1 MALGK
6 STYQIVLE
14 TNLKSN
20 NAFKN
25 INKNVDQIN
34 NRVKNLRNTLVA
46 AFGVREIIR
55 ASDTFTNLN
64 NKLAALTGSTE
75 LAAQG
80 FTHIVE
86 ISRNARADLQA
97 TGDLFAKI
105 TFATQEMGL
114 SLDDVAKA
122 TQTVA
127 NTFAIAGADTI
138 ATANASRQL
147 AQGLASGTLRGDEL
161 NSVMEQ
167 NEILAHLLAKGLGVS
182 VGKLRD
188 MGAQGQITAKKIMP
202 ILIDAFDETNE
213 TVKGMS
219 ITIGQSV
226 TILRNK
232 FTEVIG
238 EGSKL
243 APVNKIIAESV
254 VLLAD
259 NLEKILIPVLSILA
273 VKSIPATIKAFT
285 ALNVVIRA
293 NPFVALATTLVTV
306 IGLFGLYNQKVDE
319 TVKKNAEQ
327 IRAEIDLNKIRIKN
341 HEESIKMSEKAAEQ
355 DIMQA
360 AIEATNIAERKR
372 LIQELIDKNVE
383 LEFAISKI
391 TTSLEE
397 QPTSGFLST
406 FSDAVEKFKEDAGSA
421 SNTIADSFG
430 RTFAGL
436 EGIFTNFFKTGKL
449 RLKDFTNLFLGEL
462 ARIIARAL
470 VLNILTGGKARAFS
484 NLGDLFRERGGT
496 VSANKP
502 YLVGERGAEVFVPG
516 KTGTIVSNQNMQAGG
531 AGGMPVNIT
540 YNIQAFDS
548 KDTISAITENA
559 PTISA
564 IIESEF
570 NKRGRRGF
578 VS

>member
-25 INKNVDQIN
+25 VNKNVDQIN
-34 NRVKNLRNTLVA
+34 NKLKTLRNTLIA
-46 AFGVREIIR
+46 AFGVRELVR
-55 ASDTFTNLN
+55 ASDQFTNLN

-80 FTHIVE
+80 FDHIVE
-86 ISRNARADLQA
+86 ISRNARADLEA

-114 SLDDVAKA
+114 SLNDVAKA

-167 NEILAHLLAKGLGVS
+167 NEILAHLLAKGLGVT

-188 MGAQGQITAKKIMP
+188 MGAAGQITAKKIMP
-202 ILIDAFDETNE
+202 ILIEEFDNTNE
-213 TVKGMS
+213 TVKGMTV
-219 ITIGQSV
+219 TIGQSV

-232 FTEVIG
+232 FTEIVG
-238 EGSKL
+238 AGSKL
-243 APVNKIIAESV
+243 APVNELISRSV

-259 NLEKILIPVLSILA
+259 NLEKVLIPVLSILA
-273 VKSIPATIKAFT
+273 VKSIPAAISGFA
-285 ALNVVIRA
+285 ALNVIVRA
-293 NPFVALATTLVTV
+293 NPFVAIASTIATV
-306 IGLFGLYNQKVDE
+306 IGLFGLYNQKQKEAVTKTKE
-319 TVKKNAEQ
+319 QQLNEIALNNQRIISHQNA
-327 IRAEIDLNKIRIKN
+327 IKRS
-341 HEESIKMSEKAAEQ
+341 EEAISTGNF
-355 DIMQA
+355 QA
-360 AIEATNIAERKR
+360 AVEAANIADRKR
-372 LIQELIDKNVE
+372 RIQELIDKNNELNVSIKGITAE
-383 LEFAISKI
+383 LEKEPTGFMTTMRDAI
-391 TTSLEE
+391 
-397 QPTSGFLST
+397 
-406 FSDAVEKFKEDAGSA
+406 EKFKDDAGAA
-421 SNTIADSFG
+421 SNTLMESFG
-430 RTFAGL
+430 RTFTGL
-436 EGIFTNFFKTGKL
+436 EDIFTNFFKTGKL
-449 RLKDFTNLFLGEL
+449 RLKDFTNLFISELGK
-462 ARIIARAL
+462 IIARAL

-484 NLGDLFRERGGT
+484 DLGSLFRERGGT

-502 YLVGERGAEVFVPG
+502 YIVGERGAEVFVPN
-516 KTGTIVSNQNMQAGG
+516 KTGTIISNQNLKG
-531 AGGMPVNIT
+531 AGGSAMPVNIT

-548 KDTISAITENA
+548 KDTIAAITENA

-570 NKRGRRGF
+570 NRRGNRGF
-578 VS
+578 VT

>member
-46 AFGVREIIR
+46 AFGVREIVR

-80 FTHIVE
+80 FNHIVE
-86 ISRNARADLQA
+86 ISRNARADLEA

-167 NEILAHLLAKGLGVS
+167 NEILAHLLAKGLGVT

-188 MGAQGQITAKKIMP
+188 MGAAGQITAKKIMP
-202 ILIDAFDETNE
+202 ILIDSFDETNE
-213 TVKGMS
+213 TVKGMTV
-219 ITIGQSV
+219 TIGQSV

-232 FTEVIG
+232 FTEVV
-238 EGSKL
+238 GSASRL
-243 APVNKIIAESV
+243 APVNELLAKTV

-259 NLEKILIPVLSILA
+259 NLEKVLIPVLSILA
-273 VKSIPATIKAFT
+273 VKSIPATISAFQ
-285 ALNVVIRA
+285 ALTVVLRA
-293 NPFVALATTLVTV
+293 NPFIAIASSIATV
-306 IGLFGLYNQKVDE
+306 IGLLGLYNQKTDE
-319 TVKKNAEQ
+319 TISKNKEQLQSELELNKQRIISEQNAIDNAEKNSRRASRQNAQ
-327 IRAEIDLNKIRIKN
+327 I
-341 HEESIKMSEKAAEQ
+341 EKRK
-355 DIMQA
+355 
-360 AIEATNIAERKR
+360 TLIAELTERNK
-372 LIQELIDKNVE
+372 ELQLAIDKVNE
-383 LEFAISKI
+383 
-391 TTSLEE
+391 SLDEE
-397 QPTSGFLST
+397 PVGFMQT
-406 FSDAVEKFKEDAGSA
+406 FGDAVDKFKEDAGAA
-421 SNTIADSFG
+421 SNTLMESFG
-430 RTFAGL
+430 RTFTGL

-449 RLKDFTNLFLGEL
+449 RLKDFTNLFLSEL
-462 ARIIARAL
+462 GKIIARAL

-484 NLGDLFRERGGT
+484 DLGSLFRERGGT

-502 YLVGERGAEVFVPG
+502 YIVGERGAEVFVPN
-516 KTGTIVSNQNMQAGG
+516 KTGTIVSNQNMG
-531 AGGMPVNIT
+531 APGAAGMPVNIT

-548 KDTISAITENA
+548 KDTITAITENA

-564 IIESEF
+564 IIENEF
-570 NKRGRRGF
+570 NRRGRRGF
-578 VS
+578 VT

>member
-46 AFGVREIIR
+46 AFGVREIVR

-80 FTHIVE
+80 FNHIVE
-86 ISRNARADLQA
+86 ISRNARADLEA

-167 NEILAHLLAKGLGVS
+167 NEILAHLLAKGLGVT

-188 MGAQGQITAKKIMP
+188 MGAAGQITAKKIMP
-202 ILIDAFDETNE
+202 ILIEEFDNTNE
-213 TVKGMS
+213 TVKGMTV
-219 ITIGQSV
+219 TIGQSV

-232 FTEVIG
+232 FTEVV
-238 EGSKL
+238 GSASRL
-243 APVNKIIAESV
+243 APVNELLARSV

-273 VKSIPATIKAFT
+273 VKSIPATIKAFG
-285 ALNVVIRA
+285 ALNVIIRA
-293 NPFVALATTLVTV
+293 NPFIAIASSIATV
-306 IGLFGLYNQKVDE
+306 IGLLGLYNQKQNE
-319 TVKKNAEQ
+319 TAVKNKEQLQNEIELNNQRIISHQNA
-327 IRAEIDLNKIRIKN
+327 IKRAEEASQI
-341 HEESIKMSEKAAEQ
+341 SA
-355 DIMQA
+355 MQA
-360 AIEATNIAERKR
+360 AIEAANIAERKR
-372 LIQELIDKNVE
+372 LIEELIDKNNE
-383 LEFAISKI
+383 LNVSIENITQSLDEEPTGFMKTFTDAI
-391 TTSLEE
+391 
-397 QPTSGFLST
+397 
-406 FSDAVEKFKEDAGSA
+406 DKFKDDAGAA
-421 SNTIADSFG
+421 SNTLMESFG
-430 RTFAGL
+430 RTFTGL

-449 RLKDFTNLFLGEL
+449 RLKDFTNLFLSEL
-462 ARIIARAL
+462 GKIIARAL
-470 VLNILTGGKARAFS
+470 VLNILTGGKAKAFTD
-484 NLGDLFRERGGT
+484 LGSLFRARGGT

-502 YLVGERGAEVFVPG
+502 YIVGERGAEVFVPN
-516 KTGTIVSNQNMQAGG
+516 KTGTIVSNQNMG
-531 AGGMPVNIT
+531 APGAAGMPVNIT

-548 KDTISAITENA
+548 KDTITAITENA

-564 IIESEF
+564 IIENEF
-570 NKRGRRGF
+570 NRRGRRGF
-578 VS
+578 VT

>member
-25 INKNVDQIN
+25 VNKNVDQIN
-34 NRVKNLRNTLVA
+34 NKLKTLRNTLIA
-46 AFGVREIIR
+46 AFGVRELVR
-55 ASDTFTNLN
+55 ASDQFTNLN

-80 FTHIVE
+80 FDHIVE
-86 ISRNARADLQA
+86 ISRNARADLEA

-114 SLDDVAKA
+114 SLNDVAKA

-167 NEILAHLLAKGLGVS
+167 NEILAHLLAKGLGVT

-188 MGAQGQITAKKIMP
+188 MGAAGQITAKKIMP
-202 ILIDAFDETNE
+202 ILIEEFDNTNE
-213 TVKGMS
+213 TVKGMTV
-219 ITIGQSV
+219 TIGQSV

-232 FTEVIG
+232 FTEIVG
-238 EGSKL
+238 AGSKL
-243 APVNKIIAESV
+243 APVNELVSRSV

-259 NLEKILIPVLSILA
+259 NLEKVLIPVLSILA
-273 VKSIPATIKAFT
+273 VKSIPATITGFI
-285 ALNVVIRA
+285 ALNAVIRA
-293 NPFVALATTLVTV
+293 NPFVAIASAIATV
-306 IGLFGLYNQKVDE
+306 IGLFGLYNQKQKEAVE
-319 TVKKNAEQ
+319 KTKEQQLNEIALNNQKIISHQNA
-327 IRAEIDLNKIRIKN
+327 IKRAE
-341 HEESIKMSEKAAEQ
+341 EAASTSTF
-355 DIMQA
+355 QA
-360 AIEATNIAERKR
+360 AVEAANIANRKR
-372 LIQELIDKNVE
+372 LIQELIDKNAE
-383 LEFAISKI
+383 LQVSVDGI
-391 TTSLEE
+391 TTSLEKE
-397 QPTSGFLST
+397 PTGFMTT
-406 FSDAVEKFKEDAGSA
+406 FKDAVEKFVDDAGAA
-421 SNTIADSFG
+421 SNTLMESFG
-430 RTFAGL
+430 RTFTGL
-436 EGIFTNFFKTGKL
+436 EDIFTNFFKTGKL
-449 RLKDFTNLFLGEL
+449 RLKDFTNLFLAEL
-462 ARIIARAL
+462 GKIIARAL
-470 VLNILTGGKARAFS
+470 VLNILTGGKAKAFS
-484 NLGDLFRERGGT
+484 DLGSLFRERGGT

-502 YLVGERGAEVFVPG
+502 YIVGERGAEVFVPN
-516 KTGTIVSNQNMQAGG
+516 KTGTIISNQNLKGSGG
-531 AGGMPVNIT
+531 SAMPVNIT

-548 KDTISAITENA
+548 KDTIAAITENA

-570 NKRGRRGF
+570 NKRGNRGF
-578 VS
+578 VT

>member
-6 STYQIVLE
+6 STYKIVLE

-46 AFGVREIIR
+46 AFGVREIVR

-80 FTHIVE
+80 FNHIVE
-86 ISRNARADLQA
+86 ISRNARADLEA

-167 NEILAHLLAKGLGVS
+167 NEILAHLLAKGLGVT

-188 MGAQGQITAKKIMP
+188 MGAAGQITAKKIMP
-202 ILIDAFDETNE
+202 ILIEEFDNTNE
-213 TVKGMS
+213 TVKGMTV
-219 ITIGQSV
+219 TIGQSV

-232 FTEVIG
+232 FTEVV
-238 EGSKL
+238 GSASRL
-243 APVNKIIAESV
+243 APVNELLAKTV

-259 NLEKILIPVLSILA
+259 NLEKVLIPVLSILA
-273 VKSIPATIKAFT
+273 VKSIPATISAFQ
-285 ALNVVIRA
+285 ALTVVLRA
-293 NPFVALATTLVTV
+293 NPFIAIASSIATV
-306 IGLFGLYNQKVDE
+306 IGLLGLYNQKTDE
-319 TVKKNAEQ
+319 TISKNKEQLQSELELNKQRIISEQNAIDNAEKNSRRASRQNAQ
-327 IRAEIDLNKIRIKN
+327 I
-341 HEESIKMSEKAAEQ
+341 EKRKKL
-355 DIMQA
+355 
-360 AIEATNIAERKR
+360 IAELTER
-372 LIQELIDKNVE
+372 NVE
-383 LEFAISKI
+383 LQLAIDKVNE
-391 TTSLEE
+391 SLDEE
-397 QPTSGFLST
+397 PVGFMQT
-406 FSDAVEKFKEDAGSA
+406 FGDAVDKFVEDAGAA
-421 SNTIADSFG
+421 SNILMESFG
-430 RTFAGL
+430 RTFTGL

-449 RLKDFTNLFLGEL
+449 RLKDFTNLFLSEL
-462 ARIIARAL
+462 GKIIARAL
-470 VLNILTGGKARAFS
+470 VLNILTGGKAKAFS
-484 NLGDLFRERGGT
+484 DLGSLFRERGGT

-502 YLVGERGAEVFVPG
+502 YIVGERGAEVFVPN
-516 KTGTIVSNQNMQAGG
+516 KTGTIVSNQNMG
-531 AGGMPVNIT
+531 APGAAGMPVNIT

-548 KDTISAITENA
+548 KDTITAITENA

-564 IIESEF
+564 IIENEF
-570 NKRGRRGF
+570 NRRGRRGF
-578 VS
+578 VT

>member
-46 AFGVREIIR
+46 AFGVREIVR

-80 FTHIVE
+80 FNHIVE
-86 ISRNARADLQA
+86 ISRNARADLEA

-167 NEILAHLLAKGLGVS
+167 NEILAHLLAKGLGVT

-188 MGAQGQITAKKIMP
+188 MGAAGQITAKKIMP
-202 ILIDAFDETNE
+202 ILIEEFDNTNE
-213 TVKGMS
+213 TVKGMTV
-219 ITIGQSV
+219 TIGQSV

-232 FTEVIG
+232 FTEVV
-238 EGSKL
+238 GSASRL
-243 APVNKIIAESV
+243 APVNELLAKTV

-259 NLEKILIPVLSILA
+259 NLEKVLIPVLSILA
-273 VKSIPATIKAFT
+273 VKSIPATISAFQ
-285 ALNVVIRA
+285 ALTVVLRA
-293 NPFVALATTLVTV
+293 NPFIAIASSIATV
-306 IGLFGLYNQKVDE
+306 IGLLGLYNQKTDE
-319 TVKKNAEQ
+319 TISKNKEQLQSELELNKQRIISEQNAIDNAEKNSRRSSRQNAQ
-327 IRAEIDLNKIRIKN
+327 I
-341 HEESIKMSEKAAEQ
+341 EKRK
-355 DIMQA
+355 
-360 AIEATNIAERKR
+360 TLIAELTERNK
-372 LIQELIDKNVE
+372 ELQLAIDKVNE
-383 LEFAISKI
+383 
-391 TTSLEE
+391 SLDEE
-397 QPTSGFLST
+397 PVGFMQT
-406 FSDAVEKFKEDAGSA
+406 FGDAVDKFKDDAGAA
-421 SNTIADSFG
+421 SNTLMESFG
-430 RTFAGL
+430 RTFTGL

-449 RLKDFTNLFLGEL
+449 RLKDFTNLFLSEL
-462 ARIIARAL
+462 GKIIARAL

-484 NLGDLFRERGGT
+484 DLGSLFRERGGT

-502 YLVGERGAEVFVPG
+502 YIVGERGAEVFVPN
-516 KTGTIVSNQNMQAGG
+516 KTGTIVSNQNMG
-531 AGGMPVNIT
+531 APGAAGMPVNIT

-548 KDTISAITENA
+548 KDTITAITENA

-564 IIESEF
+564 IIENEF
-570 NKRGRRGF
+570 NRRGRRGF
-578 VS
+578 VT

>member
-188 MGAQGQITAKKIMP
+188 MGAEGKITAEKIMP

>member
-46 AFGVREIIR
+46 AFGVREIVR

-80 FTHIVE
+80 FDHIVE
-86 ISRNARADLQA
+86 ISRNARADLEA

-114 SLDDVAKA
+114 SLNDVAKA

-167 NEILAHLLAKGLGVS
+167 NEILAHLLAKGLGVT

-188 MGAQGQITAKKIMP
+188 MGAAGQITAKKIMP
-202 ILIDAFDETNE
+202 ILIEEFDNTNE
-213 TVKGMS
+213 TVKGMTV
-219 ITIGQSV
+219 TIGQSV

-232 FTEVIG
+232 FTEIVG
-238 EGSKL
+238 AGSKL
-243 APVNKIIAESV
+243 APVNELISRSV

-259 NLEKILIPVLSILA
+259 NLEKVLIPVLSILA
-273 VKSIPATIKAFT
+273 VKSIPAAISGFA
-285 ALNVVIRA
+285 ALNVIVRA
-293 NPFVALATTLVTV
+293 NPFVAIASTIATV
-306 IGLFGLYNQKVDE
+306 IGLFGLYNQKQKEAVAKTKE
-319 TVKKNAEQ
+319 QQLNEIALNNQRILSHQNA
-327 IRAEIDLNKIRIKN
+327 IKR
-341 HEESIKMSEKAAEQ
+341 SEKAAEQ
-355 DIMQA
+355 DIRQA
-360 AIEATNIAERKR
+360 AIEAANIADRKR
-372 LIQELIDKNVE
+372 RIQELIDKNNELNVSIKGITAE
-383 LEFAISKI
+383 LEKEPTGFMTTMRDAI
-391 TTSLEE
+391 
-397 QPTSGFLST
+397 
-406 FSDAVEKFKEDAGSA
+406 EKFKDDAGAA
-421 SNTIADSFG
+421 SNTLMESFG
-430 RTFAGL
+430 RTFTGL
-436 EGIFTNFFKTGKL
+436 EDIFTNFFKTGKL
-449 RLKDFTNLFLGEL
+449 RLKDFTNLFISELGK
-462 ARIIARAL
+462 IIARAL
-470 VLNILTGGKARAFS
+470 VLNILTGGKAKAFS
-484 NLGDLFRERGGT
+484 DLGSLFRERGGT

-502 YLVGERGAEVFVPG
+502 YIVGERGAEVFVPN
-516 KTGTIVSNQNMQAGG
+516 KTGTIISNQNLKG
-531 AGGMPVNIT
+531 AGGSAMPVNIT

-548 KDTISAITENA
+548 KDTIAAITENA

-570 NKRGRRGF
+570 NRRGNRGF
-578 VS
+578 VT

>member
-25 INKNVDQIN
+25 VNKNVDQIN
-34 NRVKNLRNTLVA
+34 NKLKTLRNTLIA
-46 AFGVREIIR
+46 AFGVRELVR
-55 ASDTFTNLN
+55 ASDQFTNLN

-80 FTHIVE
+80 FDHIVE
-86 ISRNARADLQA
+86 ISRNARADLEA

-114 SLDDVAKA
+114 SLNDVAKA

-167 NEILAHLLAKGLGVS
+167 NEILAHLLAKGLGVT

-188 MGAQGQITAKKIMP
+188 MGAAGQITAKKIMP
-202 ILIDAFDETNE
+202 ILIEEFDNTNE
-213 TVKGMS
+213 TVKGMTV
-219 ITIGQSV
+219 TIGQSV

-232 FTEVIG
+232 FTEIVG
-238 EGSKL
+238 AGSKL
-243 APVNKIIAESV
+243 APVNELISRSV

-259 NLEKILIPVLSILA
+259 NLEKVLIPVLSILA
-273 VKSIPATIKAFT
+273 VKSIPAAISGFA
-285 ALNVVIRA
+285 ALNVIVRA
-293 NPFVALATTLVTV
+293 NPFIAIASSIATV
-306 IGLFGLYNQKVDE
+306 IGLFGLYNQKQKEAVTKTKE
-319 TVKKNAEQ
+319 QQLNEIALNNQRIISHQNA
-327 IRAEIDLNKIRIKN
+327 IKRS
-341 HEESIKMSEKAAEQ
+341 EEAISTGNF
-355 DIMQA
+355 QA
-360 AIEATNIAERKR
+360 AVEAANIADRKR
-372 LIQELIDKNVE
+372 RIQELIDKNNELNVSIKGITAE
-383 LEFAISKI
+383 LEKEPTGFMTTMRDAI
-391 TTSLEE
+391 
-397 QPTSGFLST
+397 
-406 FSDAVEKFKEDAGSA
+406 EKFKDDAGAA
-421 SNTIADSFG
+421 SNTLMESFG
-430 RTFAGL
+430 RTFTGL
-436 EGIFTNFFKTGKL
+436 EDIFTNFFKTGKL
-449 RLKDFTNLFLGEL
+449 RLKDFTNLFISELGK
-462 ARIIARAL
+462 IIARAL

-484 NLGDLFRERGGT
+484 DLGSLFRERGGT

-502 YLVGERGAEVFVPG
+502 YIVGEKGAEVFVPN
-516 KTGTIVSNQNMQAGG
+516 KTGTIISNQNLKG
-531 AGGMPVNIT
+531 AGGSAMPVNIT

-548 KDTISAITENA
+548 KDTIAAITENA

-570 NKRGRRGF
+570 NRRGNRGF
-578 VS
+578 VT

>member
-25 INKNVDQIN
+25 VNKNVDQIN
-34 NRVKNLRNTLVA
+34 NKLKTLRNTLIA
-46 AFGVREIIR
+46 AFGVRELVR
-55 ASDTFTNLN
+55 ASDQFTNLN

-80 FTHIVE
+80 FDHIVE
-86 ISRNARADLQA
+86 ISRNARADLEA

-114 SLDDVAKA
+114 SLNDVAKA

-167 NEILAHLLAKGLGVS
+167 NEILAHLLAKGLGVT

-188 MGAQGQITAKKIMP
+188 MGAAGQITAKKIMP
-202 ILIDAFDETNE
+202 ILIEEFDNTNE
-213 TVKGMS
+213 TVKGMTV
-219 ITIGQSV
+219 TIGQSV

-232 FTEVIG
+232 FTEIVG
-238 EGSKL
+238 AGSKL
-243 APVNKIIAESV
+243 APVNELISRSV

-259 NLEKILIPVLSILA
+259 NLEKVLIPVLSILA
-273 VKSIPATIKAFT
+273 VKSIPAAISGFA
-285 ALNVVIRA
+285 ALNVIVRA
-293 NPFVALATTLVTV
+293 NPFIAIASSIATV
-306 IGLFGLYNQKVDE
+306 IGLFGLYNQKQKEAVTKTKE
-319 TVKKNAEQ
+319 QQLNEIALNNQRIISHQNA
-327 IRAEIDLNKIRIKN
+327 IKRS
-341 HEESIKMSEKAAEQ
+341 EEAISTGNF
-355 DIMQA
+355 QA
-360 AIEATNIAERKR
+360 AVEAANIADRKR
-372 LIQELIDKNVE
+372 RIQELIDKNNELNVSIKGITAE
-383 LEFAISKI
+383 LEKEPTGFMTTMRDAI
-391 TTSLEE
+391 
-397 QPTSGFLST
+397 
-406 FSDAVEKFKEDAGSA
+406 EKFKDDAGAA
-421 SNTIADSFG
+421 SNTLMESFG
-430 RTFAGL
+430 RTFTGL
-436 EGIFTNFFKTGKL
+436 EDIFTNFFKTGKL
-449 RLKDFTNLFLGEL
+449 RLKDFTNLFISELGK
-462 ARIIARAL
+462 IIARAL
-470 VLNILTGGKARAFS
+470 VLNILTGGKAKAFS
-484 NLGDLFRERGGT
+484 DLGSLFRERGGT

-502 YLVGERGAEVFVPG
+502 YIVGERGAEVFVPN
-516 KTGTIVSNQNMQAGG
+516 KTGTIISNQNLKG
-531 AGGMPVNIT
+531 AGGSAMPVNIT

-548 KDTISAITENA
+548 KDTIAAITENA

-570 NKRGRRGF
+570 NRRGNRGF
-578 VS
+578 VT

>member
-167 NEILAHLLAKGLGVS
+167 NEILAHLLAKGLGVT

-188 MGAQGQITAKKIMP
+188 MGAEGKITAEKIMP
-202 ILIDAFDETNE
+202 ILIDAFDETNA

-219 ITIGQSV
+219 TTIGQSV

-243 APVNKIIAESV
+243 APVNKILADSI

-273 VKSIPATIKAFT
+273 VKAIPAVITAFT

-293 NPFVALATTLVTV
+293 NPFIALASTLVTV
-306 IGLFGLYNQKVDE
+306 IGLFGLYNQKVE
-319 TVKKNAEQ
+319 ETTVKTKEQ
-327 IRAEIDLNKIRIKN
+327 IQNEIKLNNLRIKIF
-341 HEESIKMSEKAAEQ
+341 EDDIKRSEKAAELNLQ
-355 DIMQA
+355 QA
-360 AIEATNIAERKR
+360 LIEAT
-372 LIQELIDKNVE
+372 IQKQKKQDIEELIARNKE
-383 LEFAISKI
+383 LDATLKTINTTTENQPIGLFATYS
-391 TTSLEE
+391 E
-397 QPTSGFLST
+397 
-406 FSDAVEKFKEDAGSA
+406 AVKKFQEDAGSA
-421 SNTIADSFG
+421 ASTISDSFG
-430 RTFAGL
+430 RTFSGL

-470 VLNILTGGKARAFS
+470 VLNILTGGKAKAFS
-484 NLGDLFRERGGT
+484 NLGDLFKERGGT

-516 KTGTIVSNQNMQAGG
+516 KTGTIVSNKNMQGSG
-531 AGGMPVNIT
+531 AGNVPVNIT

-564 IIESEF
+564 IIENEF
-570 NKRGRRGF
+570 NKRGKRGF
-578 VS
+578 LT